1 MKHPH
6 AELMALYAKDALDT
20 DTPYLYWQVQKKGEG
35 KWYNLTQHP
44 TWSVNDLYRSN
55 KVVYDTYSFVR
66 PMTFKETHKLK
77 EGDTYFIVDLTKS
90 GLVKSFVWKGS
101 ISDYARVEQ
110 NIAHLSKGNA
120 YNHATILTL
129 LNKKLLDG
137 GI

>member
-1 MKHPH
+1 MR
-6 AELMALYAKDALDT
+6 
-20 DTPYLYWQVQKKGEG
+20 
-35 KWYNLTQHP
+35 WYNLTQHP